1 MSPLS
6 LSLYSTAPSST
17 GLPFRHE
24 YRRGCSQQQVMVYE
38 ATKPRLNRLR
48 HSPVPSLDALI
59 LWSFTNRLSVRLDI
73 RFMARTDAAKDH
85 EDRSALVQNMEYTR
99 IVPRVFN
106 PEFEK
111 YSADRCDPVVGTRTI
126 KRPREGFIKAD
137 KSQNLED
144 FSHDDAKNTSK
155 STRAMTR
162 TMSSKPFSKDLE
174 ESYRVS
180 TKFGMLKDLQ

>member
-6 LSLYSTAPSST
+6 LSLHSTAPSST

-24 YRRGCSQQQVMVYE
+24 YRRGCPQQRVMVYE

-48 HSPVPSLDALI
+48 HSSVPSLEALI
-59 LWSFTNRLSVRLDI
+59 LWSFTDRLSVRLDI

-85 EDRSALVQNMEYTR
+85 EDRSALVQNMQYTR
-99 IVPRVFN
+99 IVPRILN

-111 YSADRCDPVVGTRTI
+111 YSADRCDPAVGTRTI

-137 KSQNLED
+137 ESQNLED
-144 FSHDDAKNTSK
+144 LSHDDTKDISK

-162 TMSSKPFSKDLE
+162 TVISGPFSKDSE
-174 ESYRVS
+174 ESSRVS
-180 TKFGMLKDLQ
+180 TKFGVLKDLQ